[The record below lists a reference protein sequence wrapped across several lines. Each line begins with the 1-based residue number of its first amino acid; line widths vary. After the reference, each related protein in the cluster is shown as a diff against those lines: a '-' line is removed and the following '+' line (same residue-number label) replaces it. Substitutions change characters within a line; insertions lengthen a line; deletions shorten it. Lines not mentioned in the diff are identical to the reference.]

1 MFKYMSDKDKILKDL
16 YYNESGY
23 QSINNLY
30 KEAKEKDKTI
40 TLNYVKGWY
49 KHFNEPKTQLKG
61 SNSYIAPDPYFE
73 YQLDLFFVPDQPTPN
88 IGLACIDIFTKY
100 AVVVPLE
107 NKQPEEITKGLFKA
121 VNKMGKKPKIIY
133 TDEEGSFNSNYFQEY
148 LKKVGIS
155 HLTTR
160 THPWY
165 VERYIKTFKNLLYK
179 RLQDIDKTWIELI
192 EPINNV
198 YNNKMKSSVT
208 NFTPTEARNPD
219 NLVYVKINLE
229 LNRKQNRRY
238 PDIEVGDKIKIY
250 KKKKLF
256 DKENKSVWLAGNHQV
271 EEIINKFNQTFYKV
285 SNFNKLLSRHEILKV
300 S

>member
-30 KEAKEKDKTI
+30 KEAKEKDNTI

-148 LKKVGIS
+148 LKK
-155 HLTTR
+155 
-160 THPWY
+160 
-165 VERYIKTFKNLLYK
+165 
-179 RLQDIDKTWIELI
+179 
-192 EPINNV
+192 
-198 YNNKMKSSVT
+198 
-208 NFTPTEARNPD
+208 
-219 NLVYVKINLE
+219 LVYHI
-229 LNRKQNRRY
+229 
-238 PDIEVGDKIKIY
+238 
-250 KKKKLF
+250 
-256 DKENKSVWLAGNHQV
+256 
-271 EEIINKFNQTFYKV
+271 
-285 SNFNKLLSRHEILKV
+285 
-300 S
+300 

>member
-30 KEAKEKDKTI
+30 KEAKEKDNTI

-73 YQLDLFFVPDQPTPN
+73 YQLDLFFLPDQPTPN

-100 AVVVPLE
+100 AVVVPID
-107 NKQPEEITKGLFKA
+107 NKQPEEITKGVFKA

-133 TDEEGSFNSNYFQEY
+133 TDEEGSFNSKYFQEY
-148 LKKVGIS
+148 LKQVGIS

-165 VERYIKTFKNLLYK
+165 CERYIKTFKNLLYK

-208 NFTPTEARNPD
+208 NFTPTEARKPD
-219 NLVYVKINLE
+219 NHIFVKINLE
-229 LNRKQNRRY
+229 LNRKHNRRY
-238 PDIEVGDKIKIY
+238 PDINVGNKIKIY
-250 KKKKLF
+250 NKKKYLIKKL
-256 DKENKSVWLAGNHQV
+256 
-271 EEIINKFNQTFYKV
+271 NQFG
-285 SNFNKLLSRHEILKV
+285 
-300 S
+300 

>member
-1 MFKYMSDKDKILKDL
+1 MRPIWIYGGLKYMFNYMSDKDKILKDL
-16 YYNESGY
+16 YYNDSGY
-23 QSINNLY
+23 QSINNLC
-30 KEAKEKDKTI
+30 KEAKEKDNTI

-61 SNSYIAPDPYFE
+61 TNNYIAPDPYFE

-100 AVVVPLE
+100 AVVVPID
-107 NKQPEEITKGLFKA
+107 NKQPEEITKGVFKA

-208 NFTPTEARNPD
+208 NFTPAEARKPD
-219 NLVYVKINLE
+219 NHIFVKINLE

-238 PDIEVGDKIKIY
+238 PDINVGDKIKIY
-250 KKKKLF
+250 KKKNYLTKKINQFGYPAIIKL
-256 DKENKSVWLAGNHQV
+256 KN
-271 EEIINKFNQTFYKV
+271 
-285 SNFNKLLSRHEILKV
+285 
-300 S
+300 